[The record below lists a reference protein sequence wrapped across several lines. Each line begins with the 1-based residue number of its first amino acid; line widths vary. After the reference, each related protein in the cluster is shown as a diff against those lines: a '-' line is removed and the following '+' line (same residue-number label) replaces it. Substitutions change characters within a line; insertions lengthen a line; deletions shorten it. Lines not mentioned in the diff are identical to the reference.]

1 MASYGS
7 DYHKL
12 SALNAL
18 EVLALNNAAA
28 REQLVAQGTDKML
41 EGLATMG
48 SSLLRS
54 EAASF
59 AAGLKSPLDQA
70 LPSTQEH
77 VQQARK
83 TRIRYD
89 NVRRTAITMMRGWDN
104 GRGGGGRGGGRGRPE
119 YDEE

>member
-59 AAGLKSPLDQA
+59 AAGLKSPLDQVTLGVGA
-70 LPSTQEH
+70 GVGVGL
-77 VQQARK
+77 R
-83 TRIRYD
+83 
-89 NVRRTAITMMRGWDN
+89 VR
-104 GRGGGGRGGGRGRPE
+104 GRGRASRPGAAHRARA
-119 YDEE
+119 YPYP

>member
-1 MASYGS
+1 
-7 DYHKL
+7 
-12 SALNAL
+12 
-18 EVLALNNAAA
+18 
-28 REQLVAQGTDKML
+28 
-41 EGLATMG
+41 MG
-48 SSLLRS
+48 ASLLRS

-59 AAGLKSPLDQA
+59 AAGRTAPLDQA

-104 GRGGGGRGGGRGRPE
+104 GRGGGGRGRGRPE